1 MRQRLTT
8 FGFHLLITL
17 AVIAAT
23 AAVWAS
29 WLGWDQVRDEAPD
42 GSSTGPY
49 EAWQVIGLVLTLL
62 LPLCWA
68 ATRRY
73 HIGAVVGIPI
83 GLTAASYYDWQADDT
98 SGLFAIGVAIV
109 LAASIAAT
117 VAVSS
122 VVKVMAES
130 RQRRA
135 SVA

>member
-8 FGFHLLITL
+8 SGFHLLITL
-17 AVIAAT
+17 AVIATT
-23 AAVWAS
+23 AAAWAA
-29 WLGWDQVRDEAPD
+29 WLGWDQVRDEALD

-62 LPLCWA
+62 LPACWA

-73 HIGAVVGIPI
+73 NIGAVVGIPI
-83 GLTAASYYDWQADDT
+83 GLTVASYYDWRADDS
-98 SGLFAIGVAIV
+98 SGLFAIGVAMI
-109 LAASIAAT
+109 LAGSIAAT

-122 VVKVMAES
+122 VVKVVAES